1 MIPVKKQ
8 NEPENFNS
16 DVRIKGLRF
25 LSGNPHPTSK
35 EFGKHNY
42 WKYINAELYR
52 LYKGI
57 CAYTGEWFSSSQS
70 NISVDHFIPKTISP
84 RRAYEWDN
92 YRLTT
97 QKINNNKGDI
107 IGLIDPFE
115 VRFGWFILDFPSCL
129 IKPNN
134 DLSATEYEKVKF
146 TIKVLRLNS
155 DDEIVQNRCNI
166 IIYFIN
172 GDITFKFLK
181 DKYPYIAYELERQD
195 LIDNI
200 RDYFRTINQIT

>member
-1 MIPVKKQ
+1 MIPIKKQ
-8 NEPENFNS
+8 NEPENFNR
-16 DVRIKGLRF
+16 DVRTKGLRF
-25 LSGNPHPTSK
+25 LEKNPHPTSK

-42 WKYINAELYR
+42 WKNINSKLYY
-52 LYKGI
+52 LYKGV

-70 NISVDHFIPKTISP
+70 TISIDHFIPKTIAP
-84 RRAYEWDN
+84 RLAYEWDN

-115 VRFGWFILDFPSCL
+115 VQFGWFILDFPSCL

-134 DLSATEYEKVKF
+134 ELPITEYEKVKF
-146 TIKVLRLNS
+146 TINVLKLNS
-155 DDEIVQNRCNI
+155 DDEIAQNRCNI

-172 GDITFKFLK
+172 GDISFKFLK
-181 DKYPYIAYELERQD
+181 EKYPYIAYEIERQN
-195 LIDNI
+195 LMDNI
-200 RDYFRTINQIT
+200 QNYFKTIDLTE

>member
-1 MIPVKKQ
+1 MIPVKRQ
-8 NEPENFNS
+8 NEPENFNN

-25 LSGNPHPTSK
+25 LGRNPHPTSK

-42 WKYINAELYR
+42 WKNINSELYR

-57 CAYTGEWFSSSQS
+57 CAYTGEWFSGSQS
-70 NISVDHFIPKTISP
+70 NVSIDHFIPKTIAP
-84 RRAYEWDN
+84 RLAYEWDN

-115 VRFGWFILDFPSCL
+115 VQFGWFILDFPSCL
-129 IKPNN
+129 IKPNS
-134 DLSATEYEKVKF
+134 DLPITEYEKVKF
-146 TIKVLRLNS
+146 TIKVLKLNS

-172 GDITFKFLK
+172 GDISFKFLK
-181 DKYPYIAYELERQD
+181 ERYPYIAYELERQD

-200 RDYFRTINQIT
+200 QDYFKMANQLK